1 MIDLPQ
7 YYREKAG
14 AFIKTVVC
22 FDDKAEYPKKSP
34 YIKVSTSVPS
44 DGFEPGTP
52 APDDQEKKAIDAKQE
67 DGESES
73 DELNAHALI
82 EAFAQKDV
90 LCSVIAPSSEQEA
103 IKAQILALTRVADI
117 AILDWKLAPKDPT
130 IARDA
135 IVSIVK
141 SDIECGGRVRLIAIY
156 SDANAVDVLTELEA
170 LLKENGFSLNLED
183 KELKGEHALIVFF
196 QKPKTPKPT
205 ADVVEYKDLPDR
217 TIEEFSKLTSGLLP
231 VAALSAIT
239 EIRQQTHHLLAT
251 FPSTLDG
258 AFIAHRC
265 LIPDPNDAEQFLLD
279 IIESEIGALLRHK
292 GVGRSV
298 SAEKCVA
305 WTGQIDGIAAD
316 KKPQINNL
324 ITDYCDDIKEAFRS
338 IFPGKK
344 LKEHEMAKKIME
356 LLYKNTENEID
367 AAKIGLSILASLDAS
382 QKTKMGVM
390 PKLQLGSIVRCISN
404 GDYLLCVQ
412 PLCDSVRISHENGSR
427 FPFLILKQVD
437 DADVNASLDICLYEH
452 NLIKWLT
459 AKTKPSD
466 LVSIPFKGK
475 SDQEKYVEAVQEG
488 ESYLFCDASGKYE
501 FEWMGEL
508 KTGKAQRV
516 ASQLAA
522 RLHTLGID
530 EFEWQRLR
538 QRQAN

>member
-34 YIKVSTSVPS
+34 YIKGRTSVPS
-44 DGFEPGTP
+44 DGFEPETP
-52 APDDQEKKAIDAKQE
+52 APDVQKKKTIDEKQE

-73 DELNAHALI
+73 DELNAHALT
-82 EAFAQKDV
+82 EAFAKKDV
-90 LCSVIAPSSEQEA
+90 LCSVIAPSSDQEA

-141 SDIECGGRVRLIAIY
+141 NDIECGGRVRLIAIY
-156 SDANAVDVLTELEA
+156 SDANAADVLKELEA
-170 LLKENGFSLNLED
+170 LLKENGFSLNMED

-196 QKPKTPKPT
+196 QKPRTPKPT

-231 VAALSAIT
+231 AAALSAIT

-265 LIPDPNDAEQFLLD
+265 LIPDPNDAEHFLLD

-305 WTGQIDGIAAD
+305 WTKLLGGIVAE
-316 KKPQINNL
+316 KTPQLQKI
-324 ITDYCDDIKEAFRS
+324 ITDYCDDIKEEFRS
-338 IFPGKK
+338 IFPGRK
-344 LKEHEMAKKIME
+344 LKDHEIGRKIME
-356 LLYKNTENEID
+356 LLYENTEEKIN

-382 QKTKMGVM
+382 QKTKMGIM
-390 PKLQLGSIVRCISN
+390 PKLTLGSIIRCIPD

-412 PLCDSVRISHENGSR
+412 PLCDSVRISHKGTSR
-427 FPFLILKQVD
+427 F
-437 DADVNASLDICLYEH
+437 
-452 NLIKWLT
+452 
-459 AKTKPSD
+459 
-466 LVSIPFKGK
+466 
-475 SDQEKYVEAVQEG
+475 
-488 ESYLFCDASGKYE
+488 LF
-501 FEWMGEL
+501 
-508 KTGKAQRV
+508 
-516 ASQLAA
+516 
-522 RLHTLGID
+522 
-530 EFEWQRLR
+530 
-538 QRQAN
+538 